1 MDSST
6 ESSMPAPPAND
17 APARRSSMR
26 FVPLVVP
33 LMAVLLATCAA
44 VILSEV

>member
-1 MDSST
+1 METPT
-6 ESSMPAPPAND
+6 ESSVPAPRADD
-17 APARRSSMR
+17 APARRSAMR

-33 LMAVLLATCAA
+33 LMAVLVAACAA

>member
-1 MDSST
+1 MDRST
-6 ESSMPAPPAND
+6 ESSVPAPPAND
-17 APARRSSMR
+17 PPVRHSFMR

>member
-1 MDSST
+1 MESPT
-6 ESSMPAPPAND
+6 ESSVPVPPAND
-17 APARRSSMR
+17 APARRLSMR
-26 FVPLVVP
+26 FVPLVLP

>member
-1 MDSST
+1 MDNST
-6 ESSMPAPPAND
+6 ESCVPAPPAND
-17 APARRSSMR
+17 VQVRRPAIR

-33 LMAVLLATCAA
+33 LLAVLLATCAA

>member
-17 APARRSSMR
+17 APVRRSAMR